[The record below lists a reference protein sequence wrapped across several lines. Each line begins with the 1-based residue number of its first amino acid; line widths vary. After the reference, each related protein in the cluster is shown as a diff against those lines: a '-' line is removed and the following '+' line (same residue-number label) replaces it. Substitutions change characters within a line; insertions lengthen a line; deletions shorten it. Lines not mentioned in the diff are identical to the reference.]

1 MRLHAGGGGGKGF
14 LDARPTGRRRFEGET
29 THVAPAGC
37 QPVTATASP
46 QSAWWLASNG
56 WVALQTL
63 QQSTSFTS
71 NPNLNSAVLSFKPEG
86 QKSLG
91 LVLELLLAS
100 GLCRT
105 STTLQPSSMGALQDP
120 SAVRRAGAQMRA
132 FLETATWRGT
142 HVTNVAMNTCRL
154 GREITCCPHR
164 RMPIQGI
171 ESEYG

>member
-14 LDARPTGRRRFEGET
+14 LDARPTGRRRFEGDRLARIET

-86 QKSLG
+86 QKPLG
-91 LVLELLLAS
+91 LVLELLLAFEMQAS
-100 GLCRT
+100 GLCRI

-120 SAVRRAGAQMRA
+120 SAMRRTGAQMRA
-132 FLETATWRGT
+132 FLETAT
-142 HVTNVAMNTCRL
+142 
-154 GREITCCPHR
+154 
-164 RMPIQGI
+164 
-171 ESEYG
+171 